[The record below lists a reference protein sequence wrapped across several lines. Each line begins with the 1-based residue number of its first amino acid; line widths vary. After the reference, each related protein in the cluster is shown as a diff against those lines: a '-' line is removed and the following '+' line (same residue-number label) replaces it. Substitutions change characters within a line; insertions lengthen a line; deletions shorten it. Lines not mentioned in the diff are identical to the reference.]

1 MPPSTLISVDLP
13 APFSPSSAWIS
24 PDLSWKST
32 FCRALTPG
40 NDLQMFFISSKYSLT
55 AFHHRFFFMSAPRG
69 APEEQALSSGK
80 PCRRTRRSLPDGRAS
95 SRIQNFEKGFALANK
110 APFLIDCLQLCAGQS
125 RVSAYCQPSV
135 PYSATLSALIMKVS
149 MG

>member
-1 MPPSTLISVDLP
+1 
-13 APFSPSSAWIS
+13 
-24 PDLSWKST
+24 
-32 FCRALTPG
+32 
-40 NDLQMFFISSKYSLT
+40 MFFISSKYSLT
-55 AFHHRFFFMSAPRG
+55 AFHHRFFFMKRAARRAG
-69 APEEQALSSGK
+69 EQALSSGK

-95 SRIQNFEKGFALANK
+95 SRIQNFEKGFALTNK
-110 APFLIDCLQLCAGQS
+110 APFLIACLRLYAGQS